1 MTDTENFQFINSP
14 LRLFHGEDSL
24 RRLGSELDRLGC
36 KRAVIFSGPFLEGAL
51 LDRIREAVG
60 NRLAGI
66 YTGTLAH
73 SPIPSVIEAANELRR
88 LEADAVV
95 AVGGGSVIVTS
106 RAAAILLAEG
116 TDVRSLCTVRDGSGG
131 LKSPKLMAPKLPQF
145 VVPTTPATASVKAGS
160 ALFDPETGDRLALFD
175 PKTRA
180 QAVFYDPTMLMSAP
194 RSLVINAS
202 INTFATAVEGLVS
215 KNGNPIADALLMH
228 SIRLAGSNLRE
239 LPSGD
244 NEARRG
250 DLALAAVLC
259 GQGTDHT
266 GAGITTV
273 LGHAIGARH
282 EVDNGLVNAVVLPH
296 VLRFNANAAPSGL
309 SKVAAALSLPQS
321 GPEVLE
327 AVLDETRR
335 ILVEAGAPTQLRDLK
350 VPVDHLKE
358 IAVASMGDWFL
369 GGNPRKVTDAGQIN
383 KILEE
388 AW

>member
-1 MTDTENFQFINSP
+1 MTTTDNFQYINSP
-14 LRLFHGEDSL
+14 LRLFHGAESL
-24 RRLGSELDRLGC
+24 RRLGPELDRLGC

-73 SPIPSVIEAANELRR
+73 SPILSVIEAANELRR

-116 TDVRSLCTVRDGSGG
+116 TDVRSLCTVRDGDG

-202 INTFATAVEGLVS
+202 INTFATAIEGLVS

-228 SIRLAGSNLRE
+228 SIRLSGSNIRE
-239 LPSGD
+239 LPRDD
-244 NEARRG
+244 NEVRRG
-250 DLALAAVLC
+250 ELALAAVLC

-296 VLRFNANAAPSGL
+296 VLRFNADAAPSGL
-309 SKVAAALSLPQS
+309 SKVATALSMPQS
-321 GPEVLE
+321 GPDVLN
-327 AVLDETRR
+327 AVLGETRR
-335 ILVEAGAPTQLRDLK
+335 ILSEAGAPTRLRDLK
-350 VPVDHLKE
+350 VPSEHLQE
-358 IAVASMGDWFL
+358 IALASMGDWFL
-369 GGNPRKVTDAGQIN
+369 GGNPRKVTDAEQIYT
-383 KILEE
+383 ILDE

>member
-1 MTDTENFQFINSP
+1 MTNTENFQFINSP
-14 LRLFHGEDSL
+14 MRLFHGDESL

-36 KRAVIFSGPFLEGAL
+36 KRAVVFSGPFLEGAL

-60 NRLAGI
+60 NRLAGV

-116 TDVRSLCTVRDGSGG
+116 TDVRSLCTVRDDSGG

-160 ALFDPETGDRLALFD
+160 ALFDPETGERLALFD

-215 KNGNPIADALLMH
+215 RNGNPIADALLMH
-228 SIRLAGSNLRE
+228 SIRLSGSLRE
-239 LPSGD
+239 LPTD
-244 NEARRG
+244 DTEVRRG
-250 DLALAAVLC
+250 ALALAAVLC

-282 EVDNGLVNAVVLPH
+282 EVDNGLVNAVVLPY
-296 VLRFNANAAPSGL
+296 VLRFNADAAPSGL

-321 GPEVLE
+321 GPD
-327 AVLDETRR
+327 VLDAVVAETRR
-335 ILVEAGAPTQLRDLK
+335 ILADAGAPTRLRDLK
-350 VPVDHLKE
+350 VPSEHLQE
-358 IAVASMGDWFL
+358 IAFASMGDWFL
-369 GGNPRKVTDAGQIN
+369 GGNPRKVTDAEQIYT
-383 KILEE
+383 ILDE